1 MKFLVI
7 LVLTFFSV
15 SCADIGT
22 KKKYF
27 FDELMASKIICDNV
41 FTKGI
46 EGPAMNSKGDLFV
59 VNFESEG
66 TIGVLKK
73 DSSMF
78 ELFVNLP
85 LGSVG
90 NGIRFDANDNMYVAD
105 YKKHNI
111 FFIKKGT
118 QEVQVFC
125 HNPLINQPNDITLHK
140 DGFGFASDPNWENKS
155 GNLLRFSKGKL
166 EVIEKN
172 MGTTNGV
179 ELSPD
184 GKKLYVNES
193 IQKRI
198 LHYDVDPIGGLSN
211 KQILV
216 QFSDFGLDGMRCD
229 QRGNIYL
236 ARYGKGVITII
247 SNTGEILHEIPLH
260 GKKPTNITF
269 PKGKSSEAYVTIQ
282 DKKWVEKITF

>member
-27 FDELMASKIICDNV
+27 FDELMASKIICNNV

-73 DSSMF
+73 DSSVF

-269 PKGKSSEAYVTIQ
+269 PKGKSSAAYVTIQ